1 MHQLQSTHIKSTL
14 LSCHPQITHFFSTRH
29 DGYSCGAAES
39 LNMGFT
45 PEDDPRN
52 TIRNRIK
59 LLEQA
64 DMPFENLTTV
74 NQVHGSR
81 IVTITAQLVGAGR
94 DKKPSTAGDAD
105 AMITNL
111 PQVPIMVLTAD
122 CVPIL
127 LFDPVKKVV
136 ATIHAGWRGTVALIT
151 SKTIEAMHKI
161 YNCQPSDI
169 LAAIGPSIGACC
181 YEVGDEVVKAA
192 EGSLPNAASCFKNI
206 NNRHHFDLWEANR
219 QQLTEKEINNK
230 NIDTLGLCTLCHQQH
245 FFSSRANQG
254 ITGRLG
260 ACIMLR

>member
-1 MHQLQSTHIKSTL
+1 M
-14 LSCHPQITHFFSTRH
+14 
-29 DGYSCGAAES
+29 
-39 LNMGFT
+39 
-45 PEDDPRN
+45 
-52 TIRNRIK
+52 K
-59 LLEQA
+59 LMKQTN
-64 DMPFENLTTV
+64 MPFLNLTTV

-81 IVTITAQLVGAGR
+81 IVTITTQLVGAGR

-127 LFDPVKKVV
+127 LFDPGKKVV
-136 ATIHAGWRGTVALIT
+136 AAIHAGWRGTVAQIT
-151 SKTIEAMHKI
+151 AKTIEVMNKQ
-161 YNCQPSDI
+161 YQCQPSDI

-181 YEVGDEVVKAA
+181 YEVGDEVVKTA
-192 EGSLPNAASCFKNI
+192 EASLPKAESCFINI
-206 NNRHHFDLWEANR
+206 NKSRHFDLWEANR

-230 NIDTLGLCTLCHQQH
+230 NIDTLGLCTQCHQQH